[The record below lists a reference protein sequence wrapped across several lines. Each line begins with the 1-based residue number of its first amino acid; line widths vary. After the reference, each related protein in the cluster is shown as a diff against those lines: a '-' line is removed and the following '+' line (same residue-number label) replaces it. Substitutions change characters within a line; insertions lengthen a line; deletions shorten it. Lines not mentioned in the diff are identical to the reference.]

1 MSYVPPGMKNSPK
14 KESEVTEMLVGALTF
29 LARLVM
35 WLGLIATVIGVGFL
49 VYYCV
54 LYTGPVP
61 PKGGDPKDLIETFR
75 KILTTGLLAFYI
87 GSAYLFW
94 GEGWMEMV
102 QILLSVA
109 LFLAPTIGPMAMPS
123 MTNSMT
129 GIPMLSLVA
138 LRTSAMGAGIVALMV
153 VIADVV
159 SKVQTR
165 MSQGMKA
172 DQLKYGKGIKEESDR
187 KNVFMGKCWQLP
199 YCRKFVRERCPIY
212 HARRSCWREKVGCM
226 CEEEVIKG
234 AMENRA
240 IPKDVVA
247 AARYIPQN
255 NKLSMLQKMER
266 CRQCVIYN
274 EHQKHKYRLMLPI
287 VILVFSGLCAL
298 LWQPMLAGL
307 GGLTADAERAFKN
320 VTMGASI
327 TGQIPPVLQQV
338 ILASVCL
345 ILLTYCLK
353 LLEFFVF
360 KLKL

>member
-1 MSYVPPGMKNSPK
+1 MKNQK
-14 KESEVTEMLVGALTF
+14 KESEAMAMLMGALSF
-29 LARLVM
+29 LAKLIM
-35 WLGLIATVIGVGFL
+35 WLGLLATLVGAGFL
-49 VYYCV
+49 IYYAV
-54 LYTGPVP
+54 LYTGSAP
-61 PKGGDPKDLIETFR
+61 PKAAGTDPKELIETFR

-94 GEGWMEMV
+94 GEGWMEMI
-102 QILLSVA
+102 QILLSVL

-123 MTNSMT
+123 MANTDS
-129 GIPMLSLVA
+129 GIPMLALVA
-138 LRTSAMGAGIVALMV
+138 LRTSAMGAGIVAIMV
-153 VIADVV
+153 VVADVI

-172 DQLKYGKGIKEESDR
+172 DQLKYGKGIKEEIDR

-212 HARRSCWREKVGCM
+212 HARRSCWKERVGCM

-240 IPKDVVA
+240 IPKDAVA

-255 NKLSMLQKMER
+255 NKISLLQKMER

-274 EHQKHKYRLMLPI
+274 EHQKHKYRLFLPI
-287 VILVFSGLCAL
+287 VIITFVGLCAL
-298 LWQPMLAGL
+298 LWKPM
-307 GGLTADAERAFKN
+307 
-320 VTMGASI
+320 MGAMNGIVKSAEAAFGKVALTGTFNASI
-327 TGQIPPVLQQV
+327 PDVLQQI
-338 ILASVCL
+338 ILASICL

-353 LLEFFVF
+353 LLEFFIF
-360 KLKL
+360 KLKV